1 MAHDYIIRILRI
13 DTGTRPALYRQIYQ
27 SAEIVSANYILDL
40 VFAAGIATLGLV
52 LNSPAVVIG
61 AMLISPLM
69 GPILAAGLAFAS
81 SDIYLGVKSI
91 LGLLGSMV
99 AAVAFSAVLVWLL
112 PFQSPTS
119 EILARTQP
127 NLLDLGVA
135 IFSGLAGSVVTA
147 RSLSGSAASAL
158 PGVAIAVALMPPLC
172 TVGFGVGSGWN
183 WPIISGAALLFLTN
197 LVAIA
202 ASAFFVFYIIGM
214 DATAMRAAIPED
226 VMRRAAGNR
235 IYTLVHD
242 SALGRLLGDVGRLRW
257 RIAMVAVTLAVLF
270 VPLRSSFLQL
280 RDETLGRAA
289 AREVLGSLTPKDH
302 ILSEQLEL
310 LTDRVIARMVTTTA
324 VDKTRIAA
332 AEAELSRRTGKH
344 ASIQIRQVANE
355 EELISLRERLRAPQS
370 PPPVPPAPP
379 QTLGSL
385 QPRIWALVDAPL
397 RSVWPGD
404 SAELAKAEAGFSKDK
419 VTIRIAYHSSR
430 RLSVEAQ
437 EAIRNSL
444 RASLALDTL
453 DTTFDWLGP
462 ARNTKHS
469 TAGK

>member
-91 LGLLGSMV
+91 LGLLGSMF
-99 AAVAFSAVLVWLL
+99 AAVAFSAILVWLL

-257 RIAMVAVTLAVLF
+257 RIVMVAVTLAVLF

-289 AREVLGSLTPKDH
+289 AREVLGTLTPKDH

-310 LTDRVIARMVTTTA
+310 LTDRMIARLVTTTS
-324 VDKTRIAA
+324 VDKARIAA
-332 AEAELSRRTGKH
+332 AEAELSRRTGKQ
-344 ASIQIRQVANE
+344 ASIQVRQVANE

-370 PPPVPPAPP
+370 PPSAPPPQP

-404 SAELAKAEAGFSKDK
+404 AAELASAEAGFSKDK
-419 VTIRIAYHSSR
+419 VTIRIGYHSSR
-430 RLSVEAQ
+430 RISADAQ

-453 DTTFDWLGP
+453 DTSFDWLGP
-462 ARNTKHS
+462 IRSAKQATTRK
-469 TAGK
+469 